1 MTWIP
6 HRSLRLKLVL
16 LAAISAGVAVLV
28 ACLSFI
34 RNDLA
39 LMRYAKRCQL
49 EAQGDMLSLACVT
62 KLARHDHAATQ
73 QLLSKLAHHP
83 SIDAAAVY
91 DTQGTEIAEFLRPG
105 APPLH
110 PPQPNDFGIR
120 TNARGQLERV
130 RHIESSDGPLGVLQ
144 LRANMEDVH
153 GQLHGYRF
161 IVVWII
167 FCSMIVAIALAG
179 VLQRRISRPILDL
192 AEAADRITEQGDYS
206 LRVTPPSEDV
216 TGRLYVAFNQML
228 DRIEVSDRALKSA
241 HDELEVRVAA
251 RTAELSQE
259 IAERKRI
266 QEDLMRAKNAAE
278 KASRAK
284 SEFLANMSHEIR
296 TPLNAILG
304 FADLL
309 RRGAETS
316 ATERREYLETIHRSG
331 RHLLSVIND
340 ILDLSKI
347 EAGQLQV
354 EHLEC
359 SPSQIIAE
367 TISVLRVRA
376 REKGLTLD
384 YHWTGPVPES
394 IVTDPARLRQL
405 LLNIIGNAIKFTE
418 QGGVQVVAQIVNGDA
433 PKLVVDVI
441 DTGIG
446 IPQHKLAQIFD
457 PFCQAD
463 SSVTRRFGGT
473 GLGLTI
479 CRRLARALGGGISVQ
494 SDSGKGSIFTIA
506 IDTGPL
512 DKFHAEGTP
521 TTDLR
526 RAAPDGNE
534 PAPVSLA
541 SRHILVADDGDSNRR
556 LIQIVLQR
564 AGAKVVTVAN
574 GREAVNAATSQE
586 FDLILMDMQMPV
598 MDGYC
603 AAGALRE
610 RGLTTPIVA
619 LTAHAMK
626 GDREKCLA
634 AGCTGYLTK
643 PIDLDRLAAALAG
656 WLNEA
661 GPLPAADRDGADSH
675 DSDAPLASAL
685 PTSDP
690 EFREIVAEF
699 TQRFREKL
707 TEMNAALSGS
717 RYDELKLLAHWLK
730 GAGGTAGFP
739 ILSAAASR
747 LEEAIADGNASL
759 VRAGL
764 AELDGLAARID
775 SAISDS
781 AGRT

>member
-1 MTWIP
+1 MNWSP
-6 HRSLRLKLVL
+6 HRSLKFKLVL

-49 EAQGDMLSLACVT
+49 EAQGDMLSLACET
-62 KLARHDHAATQ
+62 KLARHDYAAAQ
-73 QLLSKLAHHP
+73 RLLSKLADHP

-91 DTQGTEIAEFLRPG
+91 DHRGAKVAEYREPG
-105 APPLH
+105 APPLNR
-110 PPQPNDFGIR
+110 PAPGQFGIR
-120 TNARGQLERV
+120 YLDDGQLERV
-130 RHIESSDGPLGVLQ
+130 GQIVADDGPLGVLH
-144 LRANMEDVH
+144 LRANMDDVH
-153 GQLHGYRF
+153 GQIHGYRF

-192 AEAADRITEQGDYS
+192 AKAADRITEQGDYS
-206 LRVTPPSEDV
+206 LRVTPPGEDV

-228 DRIEVSDRALKSA
+228 ERVEVSDRALKSA
-241 HDELEVRVAA
+241 HDELEQRVAD

-259 IAERKRI
+259 IVERKRI
-266 QEDLMRAKNAAE
+266 QEDLVRAKNTAE
-278 KASRAK
+278 RASRAK
-284 SEFLANMSHEIR
+284 SDFLANMSHEIR

-309 RRGAETS
+309 RRGAESS
-316 ATERREYLETIHRSG
+316 ASERREYLETIHRSG

-347 EAGQLQV
+347 EAGQLQI
-354 EHLEC
+354 EHIEC

-367 TISVLRVRA
+367 VISVLRVRA
-376 REKGLTLD
+376 REKGLSLD
-384 YHWTGPVPES
+384 YHWTGSVPET
-394 IVTDPARLRQL
+394 ILTDPARLRQL
-405 LLNIIGNAIKFTE
+405 LLNVVGNAIKFTE
-418 QGGVQVVAQIVNGDA
+418 QGGVQVVAQIVNGDT

-494 SDSGKGSIFTIA
+494 SDAGKGSIFTIA
-506 IDTGPL
+506 VDSGPIDS
-512 DKFHAEGTP
+512 FF
-521 TTDLR
+521 
-526 RAAPDGNE
+526 PDGM
-534 PAPVSLA
+534 PAADVVRASSVGHELPQVSLA
-541 SRHILVADDGDSNRR
+541 GRRILVADDGDSNRR
-556 LIQIVLQR
+556 LIQIVLTK
-564 AGAKVVTVAN
+564 AGAEVITVTN
-574 GREAVNAATSQE
+574 GREAVDAAMSQPP
-586 FDLILMDMQMPV
+586 DLILMDMQMPV
-598 MDGYC
+598 MDGYG
-603 AAGALRE
+603 AAGSLRE
-610 RGLTTPIVA
+610 QGLKIPIVA

-643 PIDLDRLAAALAG
+643 PIDLDHLAAAIAL
-656 WLNEA
+656 WLDED
-661 GPLPAADRDGADSH
+661 GPPPAADRSGTDSLTI
-675 DSDAPLASAL
+675 DAPIASSL
-685 PTSDP
+685 PTDDP
-690 EFREIVAEF
+690 DFRAIVAEF
-699 TQRFREKL
+699 IGRFHEKL
-707 TEMNAALSGS
+707 AEMNAALSAS
-717 RYDELKLLAHWLK
+717 RYKELQALAHWLK
-730 GAGGTAGFP
+730 GAGGTAGFAV
-739 ILSAAASR
+739 LSAAAAR
-747 LEEAIADGNASL
+747 VEEAIAENSPSL
-759 VRAGL
+759 VRASL

-775 SAISDS
+775 SA
-781 AGRT
+781 AVTGN